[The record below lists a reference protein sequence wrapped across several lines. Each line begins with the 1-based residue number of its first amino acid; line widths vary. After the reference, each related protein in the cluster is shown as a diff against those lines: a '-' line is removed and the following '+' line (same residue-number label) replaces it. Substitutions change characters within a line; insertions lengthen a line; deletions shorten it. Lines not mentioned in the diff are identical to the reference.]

1 MKLSL
6 IATLIGAISAAGGGT
21 PKKEAEN
28 NEAPKAGSTKMEDY
42 DYANLG
48 KDWPY
53 LKAPEGEYN
62 HCGDELNQSPIN
74 LMQPIGSYGWAYGE
88 TVPKTHD
95 QLEMNYKDLKKKI
108 KVEWDTNTVKVALAD
123 IEQDDNYFFTKLGKD
138 KYGANAEKFY
148 AQEFNFHHPSEHTVN
163 GKYHD
168 LEMHTIHLADT

>member
-1 MKLSL
+1 MKLSI
-6 IATLIGAISAAGGGT
+6 IATLIGAISAAST
-21 PKKEAEN
+21 
-28 NEAPKAGSTKMEDY
+28 GSTKKEETDKVEIYPSNKKMEEY
-42 DYANLG
+42 DYAKLG
-48 KDWPY
+48 KDWPS
-53 LKAPEGEYN
+53 LQAPEGEIN

-108 KVEWDTNTVKVALAD
+108 KVEWDTNTVKVAMAD
-123 IEQDDNYFFTKLGKD
+123 TESDENYFYTKLGKD
-138 KYGANAEKFY
+138 KYGGNAEKFF
-148 AQEFNFHHPSEHTVN
+148 AQEFMFHHPSEHTVN